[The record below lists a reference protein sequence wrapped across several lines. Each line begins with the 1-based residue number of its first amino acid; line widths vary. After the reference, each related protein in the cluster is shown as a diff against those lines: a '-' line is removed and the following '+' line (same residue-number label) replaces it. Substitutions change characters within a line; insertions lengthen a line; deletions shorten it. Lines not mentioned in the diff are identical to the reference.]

1 MSLLKLNEISVKYQ
15 LGKNDILALS
25 NVSFSLYPKEIL
37 GILGESGSGKSTL
50 ALTVMRAL
58 PKNARIIGG
67 EVIFN
72 GKNLLN
78 LSEDELNTIRWKK
91 ISIIPQNSMNSLSP
105 VHKIRDQ
112 LRDILLLHEPKLD
125 EKEAINIMKEKL
137 RLANISEEVLDKFPH
152 QLSGGMRQRI
162 LIAASLLCNPEIII
176 ADEPTTGLDVV
187 TQYQILKELKN
198 LQSAVGF
205 SMMIISH
212 DISVISNT
220 SHRIVVMYGGKVVEI
235 GPSNLVV
242 ENPLHPYTQMLLEV
256 QMEISKKTQNILHNR
271 ASFNKLHKSVDVNFV
286 HYSSCPFV
294 QRCPFAIEKCK
305 TESPTLLKVNDER
318 YVSCFLFSR

>member
-1 MSLLKLNEISVKYQ
+1 MNLLELNEISVEYQ

-25 NVSFSLYPKEIL
+25 NVSFSMYPKEIL

-50 ALTVMRAL
+50 ALTIMRAL

-78 LSEDELNTIRWKK
+78 LSEDELNSIRWKE

-125 EKEAINIMKEKL
+125 EKEVINIMEEKL
-137 RLANISEEVLDKFPH
+137 RLANISEDVLDKFPH

-162 LIAASLLCNPEIII
+162 LIAASLLCNPELII

-198 LQSAVGF
+198 LQSAKGF

-220 SHRIVVMYGGKVVEI
+220 SHRTVVMYGGKVVEI
-235 GPSNLVV
+235 GPSDSVV
-242 ENPLHPYTQMLLEV
+242 ESPLHPYTRMLLEV
-256 QMEISKKTQNILHNR
+256 QMEISKKTQNELHSRTN
-271 ASFNKLHKSVDVNFV
+271 FNKLHKSVGVNFT
-286 HYSSCPFV
+286 HHSGCPFV
-294 QRCPFAIEKCK
+294 QRCPFATEKCK
-305 TESPTLLKVNDER
+305 TEAPTLLKVNNDH
-318 YVSCFLFSR
+318 YVSCFLFNK